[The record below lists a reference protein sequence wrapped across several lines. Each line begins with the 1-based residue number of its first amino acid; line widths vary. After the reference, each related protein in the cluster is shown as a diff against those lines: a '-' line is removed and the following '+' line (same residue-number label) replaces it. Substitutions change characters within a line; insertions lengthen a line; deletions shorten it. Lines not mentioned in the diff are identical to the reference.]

1 MALKPDTVLDIAP
14 DIDADVDRVASET
27 SQEPFDR
34 IAFARRALEL
44 VRPVQTR
51 VALCDGARGM
61 RVRVEAGPVWGR
73 RPERWA
79 VLAIPAQASRRAIA
93 LAVAELAGVPRAYA
107 FDVLVAA
114 EPALS

>member
-1 MALKPDTVLDIAP
+1 MALKPDTVLDIGS
-14 DIDADVDRVASET
+14 DVDPFEAET

-34 IAFARRALEL
+34 MAFARRALEL

-51 VALCDGARGM
+51 VALCEGARRM
-61 RVRVEAGPVWGR
+61 RVEMGPMWGR

-79 VLAIPAQASRRAIA
+79 VLAIPPHASRRAIA
-93 LAVAELAGVPRAYA
+93 LAVAELAGVPQAYA

>member
-1 MALKPDTVLDIAP
+1 MSLKPDTVLDIAP
-14 DIDADVDRVASET
+14 EDDADASET

-34 IAFARRALEL
+34 LAFARRALEL
-44 VRPVQTR
+44 VQPVRTR
-51 VALCDGARGM
+51 VALCEGARRM
-61 RVRVEAGPVWGR
+61 RIEVGPVWGR

-79 VLAIPAQASRRAIA
+79 VLAIPERASRRAIA
-93 LAVAELAGVPRAYA
+93 LAVAELAGVPQAYA

>member
-1 MALKPDTVLDIAP
+1 MALKADTVIDVAP
-14 DIDADVDRVASET
+14 DLDAGVDRLASET

-34 IAFARRALEL
+34 LAFARRALEL
-44 VRPVQTR
+44 VRPVKTR

-79 VLAIPAQASRRAIA
+79 VLAIPEHASRRAIA
-93 LAVAELAGVPRAYA
+93 LAVAELAGVPQAYA
-107 FDVLVAA
+107 FDVLVAE
-114 EPALS
+114 EPAPS

>member
-1 MALKPDTVLDIAP
+1 MPLKPDTVLDIAP
-14 DIDADVDRVASET
+14 DVDRFASET
-27 SQEPFDR
+27 SFEAFDR
-34 IAFARRALEL
+34 MAFARRALEL

-51 VALCDGARGM
+51 VALCEGRRM
-61 RVRVEAGPVWGR
+61 RVEAGPVWGR

-93 LAVAELAGVPRAYA
+93 LAVAELAGVPHAYA